1 MNTHN
6 TLCSQDPDPESLDW
20 NLLDA
25 DFRKKLDTHH
35 YFSHS
40 GNTTHTQTATESSGT
55 TEACQ
60 PSEAPNPEPN
70 IDYTTLELD
79 SDNDSADETEI
90 PEGSLFDY
98 HVPGI
103 LIKEQVDKLDL
114 DHWKLLVRNMFVDME
129 DLNGWE
135 SSEIT
140 DPQSL
145 KGIVAE
151 LAAALGPEV
160 VGSGSAV
167 NLF

>member
-1 MNTHN
+1 MNELETN
-6 TLCSQDPDPESLDW
+6 
-20 NLLDA
+20 
-25 DFRKKLDTHH
+25 
-35 YFSHS
+35 
-40 GNTTHTQTATESSGT
+40 GT
-55 TEACQ
+55 TEAR
-60 PSEAPNPEPN
+60 PHPKDSHPEPQ

-79 SDNDSADETEI
+79 SDNDSADETEM

-103 LIKEQVDKLDL
+103 LTEEEVGKLEL
-114 DHWKLLVRNMFVDME
+114 EKWQLLVRNMFVDME

-135 SSEIT
+135 SSRIT

-160 VGSGSAV
+160 VSCGSAV
-167 NLF
+167 KLF

>member
-1 MNTHN
+1 M
-6 TLCSQDPDPESLDW
+6 LSSLFSDPESLEW
-20 NLLDA
+20 NLLDS
-25 DFRKKLDTHH
+25 DLRKNLDTHH
-35 YFSHS
+35 YFSLS
-40 GNTTHTQTATESSGT
+40 GSIAHPEKYLDRNGT
-55 TEACQ
+55 TETK
-60 PSEAPNPEPN
+60 PPPEPSKQDPEPD
-70 IDYTTLELD
+70 IDYTTLEID

-103 LIKEQVDKLDL
+103 LTKEEVEQKIDL
-114 DHWKLLVRNMFVDME
+114 DHWKLLVRRMFIDME

-135 SSEIT
+135 GSKIT

-160 VGSGSAV
+160 VGGGSAV